1 MRSSSEVGGVSKITS
16 TKSPLS
22 FETDFTAS
30 SPTAS
35 TVEVPIVPS
44 QAKTPVERLSNPSS
58 ESQSKQDF
66 APMNDTEAFLASLN
80 ASNDVAGEASMGGA
94 TSDELEVPTMTD
106 AEVDFLAAL
115 SFPRP

>member
-1 MRSSSEVGGVSKITS
+1 
-16 TKSPLS
+16 
-22 FETDFTAS
+22 
-30 SPTAS
+30 
-35 TVEVPIVPS
+35 
-44 QAKTPVERLSNPSS
+44 
-58 ESQSKQDF
+58 
-66 APMNDTEAFLASLN
+66 MNDTEAFLASLN